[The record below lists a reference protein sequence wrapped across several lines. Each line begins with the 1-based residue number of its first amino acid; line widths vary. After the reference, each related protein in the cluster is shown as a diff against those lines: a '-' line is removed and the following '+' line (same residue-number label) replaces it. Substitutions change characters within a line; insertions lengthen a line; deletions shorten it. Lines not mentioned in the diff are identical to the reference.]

1 MGAGVAAGGGIATN
15 GQLDPVAVD
24 APGPEPVPRLARW
37 PLLGRLALAAI
48 IVTVLLAVLVV
59 RLFVWPPSSH
69 PEQADA
75 VVVLSGDH
83 GERLPR
89 ALELM
94 RAGVAPTLVIA
105 GEPDMVLTLQ
115 MCQLPQPFEVVCLR
129 PRPDSTRAEA
139 RSTGRLAATRGW
151 ERIVVV
157 TTTHHQTRAHLL
169 FRRCFEGRVDAVGA
183 DPPYD
188 WRFSLR
194 AVEHEVLGMGQ
205 ATILERGC

>member
-1 MGAGVAAGGGIATN
+1 MIVAAALGG
-15 GQLDPVAVD
+15 
-24 APGPEPVPRLARW
+24 
-37 PLLGRLALAAI
+37 
-48 IVTVLLAVLVV
+48 VTA
-59 RLFVWPPSSH
+59 RLFAWPPSSSG
-69 PEQADA
+69 PARADA

-94 RAGVAPTLVIA
+94 RSGMAPTLVVA

-115 MCQLPQPFEVVCLR
+115 TCQEPQPFEVVCLR

-139 RSTGRLAATRGW
+139 RATGRLATSRGW

-169 FRRCFEGRVDAVGA
+169 FRRCFDGKVDAVGA

-188 WRFSLR
+188 WRFSVR
-194 AVEHEVLGMGQ
+194 QVVHEVLGMGQ
-205 ATILERGC
+205 ALLLERGC

>member
-1 MGAGVAAGGGIATN
+1 MV
-15 GQLDPVAVD
+15 
-24 APGPEPVPRLARW
+24 
-37 PLLGRLALAAI
+37 AI
-48 IVTVLLAVLVV
+48 IVAALLGVLTV

-69 PEQADA
+69 PERADA

-94 RAGVAPTLVIA
+94 RLGVAPTLVVA

-115 MCQLPQPFEVVCLR
+115 TCQEPQPFEVVCLR

-151 ERIVVV
+151 ERMVVV
-157 TTTHHQTRAHLL
+157 TTTHHQTRAELL
-169 FRRCFEGRVDAVGA
+169 FGRCFDGRVDSVGA
-183 DPPYD
+183 DPPYG

-194 AVEHEVLGMGQ
+194 AVVHEVLGMGQ
-205 ATILERGC
+205 ALVLERSC